1 MERNFKRQNLDL
13 DALLKEERSKSASL
27 AEKVDSLT
35 QQVNDLELKYSSQTH
50 KIAGLQGKLSQEIEK
65 NKVLGASQNTSR

>member
-50 KIAGLQGKLSQEIEK
+50 TIAGLKGKLSQEIEK
-65 NKVLGASQNTSR
+65 NKVLGASQNSSR